1 MTNSFLIFVPMN
13 DELKD
18 TKDFLQEMSDRIH
31 FFVSD
36 MLPERWILLVQIMFK
51 FAFLTALV
59 YLVDFVLKFLLNS
72 IFRAFF
78 NKDQYPG
85 LKSVYQSRITNSLS
99 HLIALLFGSFALLS
113 VCYRHP
119 KSFTFLERMVGLA
132 PVSYTHLDVYKR
144 QR

>member
-1 MTNSFLIFVPMN
+1 MN

-18 TKDFLQEMSDRIH
+18 TKDFLQDMSDRIH

-51 FAFLTALV
+51 FVFLTALV

-78 NKDQYPG
+78 N
-85 LKSVYQSRITNSLS
+85 
-99 HLIALLFGSFALLS
+99 
-113 VCYRHP
+113 
-119 KSFTFLERMVGLA
+119 
-132 PVSYTHLDVYKR
+132 
-144 QR
+144 